1 MTAPDRIS
9 RLSNRFLGREPENA
23 TERAAI
29 ELVAWMAETLSRG
42 DKVDV
47 DAMSRRIAEHYP
59 ELNAVQVALTVTT
72 LMANLGDDWTPT

>member
-1 MTAPDRIS
+1 MSAPDPIS

-29 ELVAWMAETLSRG
+29 EMVAWIAETLSRG

-47 DAMSRRIAEHYP
+47 DTMSRRIARSII
-59 ELNAVQVALTVTT
+59 LTSSCSGALTVTT
-72 LMANLGDDWTPT
+72 LMANDSTPT